1 MPSTTLRTL
10 RFARFVPLALLPLA
24 AACAQSSTMHSTGGG
39 SGTVTVGIIALNDFH
54 GALEPP
60 RTAVLMPAPAEADG
74 VRPVPAG
81 GAAFLASAV
90 DSIRARYPHSAT
102 VAAGDLIGASQITSS
117 LFLDEPAIGVLNR
130 IGLDFN
136 AVGNHEF
143 DNGTEE
149 LLRKQNGGCAQH
161 TARKPCQ
168 VEQFSGA
175 RFRYLSASTRRPDGT
190 TLFPATGIKTF
201 GKGRQVVRV
210 GFIGLTLKDTPNLV
224 SPDGIKGLS
233 FGDEAEAIN
242 AQVPRLRAAGA
253 DAVVVM
259 IHEGGFTSGTPNPSG
274 CESLTGP
281 IKAILDR
288 LDPGVDVVVS
298 GHTHWSYVCDYG
310 AINPKQPI
318 LLTSAGVYGQ
328 LVTDITLE
336 IDPAASRVVAK
347 RARNVVVQ
355 SDPYQSPRGFVDEAK
370 DLPRFAARPDVAEY
384 VGKYSEA
391 AKAYALRP
399 VGKLAGLVDRAP
411 SAGIP
416 NQGGPE
422 GNLIADA
429 QLAATAG
436 AGAQIAFMNPFGIR
450 KSIAPEVDG
459 TVTFGSIYAAQPFN
473 NTLITQS
480 LTGAELKAVLE
491 QGFDESG
498 PNQVLT
504 PSAGFSYTIDLAR
517 PVGERVVAMTL
528 NGQPIDP
535 TATYRITTNSFLA
548 GGGDSFSLFNRQR
561 DAVVGIPDIDALEAW
576 LKAVPPRP
584 VPSEDRV
591 KRVGSQT

>member
-1 MPSTTLRTL
+1 MLRPTQRTA
-10 RFARFVPLALLPLA
+10 RFARLVPMAVLPLL
-24 AACAQSSTMHSTGGG
+24 AACAQPGGFKSA
-39 SGTVTVGIIALNDFH
+39 SGGAAPVTVGIIALNDFH

-60 RTAVLMPAPAEADG
+60 RTAVLVPAPGEADG

-90 DSIRARYPHSAT
+90 DSIRAKYPNSAT

-117 LFLDEPAIGVLNR
+117 LFLDEPTIGVLNR

-143 DNGTEE
+143 DNGTDE

-168 VEQFSGA
+168 VEQFKGA
-175 RFRYLSASTRRPDGT
+175 RFRYLAASTRRADGT
-190 TLFPATGIKTF
+190 SLFPATAIKTF
-201 GKGRQVVRV
+201 GKGRQAVKV
-210 GFIGLTLKDTPNLV
+210 GFIGLTLKDTPSLV
-224 SPDGIKGLS
+224 SPDGIKGFN

-242 AQVPRLRAAGA
+242 AEVPRLRAAGA

-259 IHEGGFTSGTPNPSG
+259 IHEGGFTAGTPDPSG
-274 CESLTGP
+274 CEKLTGP
-281 IKAILDR
+281 IKGILDR
-288 LDPGVDVVVS
+288 LNPGVDVVVS

-336 IDPAASRVVAK
+336 IDPVAGRVVAK
-347 RARNVVVQ
+347 RARNVIVQ

-391 AKAYALRP
+391 AKAYSLRP
-399 VGKLAGLVDRAP
+399 VGKLAGPVDRAP
-411 SAGIP
+411 SAGFP

-429 QLAATAG
+429 QLGATLG

-450 KSIAPEVDG
+450 KPIVPEADG

-491 QGFDESG
+491 QGFDASG
-498 PNQVLT
+498 PHQVLS
-504 PSAGFSYTIDLAR
+504 PSAGFSYTIDLSR
-517 PVGERVVAMTL
+517 PVGDRIVAMTF
-528 NGQPIDP
+528 NGQAIDP
-535 TATYRITTNSFLA
+535 AATYRVTTNSFLA
-548 GGGDSFSLFNRQR
+548 GGGDTFSLFTRQR
-561 DAVVGIPDIDALEAW
+561 DAVVGMPDIDALEAW
-576 LKAVPPRP
+576 LKAVPPRA
-584 VPSEDRV
+584 VPGEDRV
-591 KRVGSQT
+591 KRVGG